1 MLPRQSTTYHWYNEF
16 YVSIVL
22 RGAENYNFHL
32 LISVRGDQSADGERH
47 LSRFVFVEGCALPE
61 GPTNCKLLMLGVKRK
76 VILR

>member
-1 MLPRQSTTYHWYNEF
+1 MLPRQSTTYNEF
-16 YVSIVL
+16 YVSILHVL

-32 LISVRGDQSADGERH
+32 LISVRGDQSADGETH